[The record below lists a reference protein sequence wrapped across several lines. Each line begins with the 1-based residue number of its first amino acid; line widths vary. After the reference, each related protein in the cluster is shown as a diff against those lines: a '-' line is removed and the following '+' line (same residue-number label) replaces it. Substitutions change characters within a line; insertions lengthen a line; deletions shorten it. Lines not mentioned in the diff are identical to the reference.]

1 MAVTGVNTS
10 GAESGLRRVSRRIR
24 AIAAGLA
31 LMGACLVLARA
42 GEVLGMPA
50 PQLLTATVVGAAVA
64 VLSKAEKA
72 APARTARASHAVIG
86 VLMGSYLRPEA
97 LRDAIGIVLASLAA
111 TIATIAVCALTALLL
126 ARLSAVTRVDALLGL
141 APGGSA
147 SIIASASELGAD
159 AWQVACAQYLRVA
172 MVAVTAPLLVVA
184 VTAHTQQTTTA
195 TQYTFTWP
203 DMAHVVEQPG
213 GIAPLLVLTAVCV
226 LGTQLGTKLRLPAPA
241 LLGSSILTVV
251 VTFTGTATGFGP
263 DGLLQDVVLVMAGLE
278 VGLRFSRS
286 RLRSTISVLPHLVI
300 AITAV
305 CVACGGIAWV
315 FGSVTGVS
323 FAHAYLATTPG
334 GITAVLAA
342 TASTGTDMTIVSTA
356 QCVRLIVVALVV
368 PLLIRALA
376 QWRTHGSGM
385 HSRAEKETGAK
396 AAALRVSSPGR

>member
-1 MAVTGVNTS
+1 MNSA
-10 GAESGLRRVSRRIR
+10 GAESGLRRVSRRIP
-24 AIAAGLA
+24 AVAAGLA
-31 LMGACLVLARA
+31 LAGVCLVLSRV

-50 PQLLTATVVGAAVA
+50 PQLLIATVAGAAVA
-64 VLSKAEKA
+64 VLSKAERA
-72 APARTARASHAVIG
+72 APARTARASHALIG

-97 LRDAIGIVLASLAA
+97 LQDATEIVLASLAA
-111 TIATIAVCALTALLL
+111 TIATIVVCTLTALLL

-184 VTAHTQQTTTA
+184 VTAHTQPSAPAQH
-195 TQYTFTWP
+195 TFAWP
-203 DMAHVVEQPG
+203 DVAHVVEQPG

-226 LGTQLGTKLRLPAPA
+226 LGSQLGTKLRLPAPA
-241 LLGSSILTVV
+241 LLGSAVLTVV

-263 DGLLQDVVLVMAGLE
+263 DGVLQDVVLVMAGLE

-286 RLRSTISVLPHLVI
+286 RLRATISVLPHLVMAI
-300 AITAV
+300 AAV

-315 FGSVTGVS
+315 FGSVTGVG
-323 FAHAYLATTPG
+323 FVHAYLATTPG

-342 TASTGTDMTIVSTA
+342 TASMGTDMTVVSTA

-368 PLLIRALA
+368 PLLIRVLA
-376 QWRTHGSGM
+376 QWRTHDAAV
-385 HSRAEKETGAK
+385 HSVVENKTASK
-396 AAALRVSSPGR
+396 ASSPRVSLSAR